1 MQFELSDGVY
11 SGMDVWWQ
19 LRRAR
24 ALLKKESPPAATSPA
39 QTTFSS
45 VKASGTVKDGVMR
58 NDDFVADLGF
68 MQISGAGSVDLPAA
82 TVNYSL
88 NARISAEAEGVA
100 GATPEEVEDF
110 TKLLIP
116 LKISGPIGSP
126 SVAPDVEAMLRQ
138 RAEEEIKDRLKDKLK
153 GIFD

>member
-1 MQFELSDGVY
+1 ML
-11 SGMDVWWQ
+11 
-19 LRRAR
+19 
-24 ALLKKESPPAATSPA
+24 
-39 QTTFSS
+39 
-45 VKASGTVKDGVMR
+45 
-58 NDDFVADLGF
+58 
-68 MQISGAGSVDLPAA
+68 AA
-82 TVNYSL
+82 TVDYSL

-116 LKISGPIGSP
+116 LKISGPLASP
-126 SVAPDVEAMLRQ
+126 KVAPDVEAILRQ